1 MDEADAELE
10 MADDPFM
17 EAGIS
22 IPEELPYRSSRF
34 VNKLKGVLIN
44 FYSERASLQI
54 LKVCNKVKG
63 GGVLINF
70 LFRKSFP
77 LDPQCLTKLKGVLI
91 NFLSGR
97 RASL

>member
-10 MADDPFM
+10 MAEDPFM

-34 VNKLKGVLIN
+34 VNKLKGVLIK

-63 GGVLINF
+63 SVNQFSIPEELPFRSSRF
-70 LFRKSFP
+70 LA
-77 LDPQCLTKLKGVLI
+77 KLKGV
-91 NFLSGR
+91 
-97 RASL
+97 